1 MSDTT
6 PNPAFVALVKAA
18 MEMPNPGKDSEN
30 GAYKQGG
37 KAYRYASLN
46 AFLDVIKPVLAK
58 HGLALFQ
65 PVSTNVAAGTIEC
78 QTMFMHISG
87 SQVAFPPL
95 AMPLPPN
102 AKAQDAGSSI
112 SYMRRYSLQS
122 ALGLAADDDDAET
135 DKNLR
140 AEARA
145 PARPVAA
152 SSAPA
157 ASKPAPAAKPAAAA
171 PDASGG
177 DVVGTVVYLKSEPG
191 EKNGRPYVKHRIG
204 IQRASGEP
212 VYYTSFSETVGE
224 LAAQVN
230 KTDAQVRAVLGGAK
244 GDLIQTLE
252 VVEGAHVADIPF

>member
-1 MSDTT
+1 MSDSK
-6 PNPAFVALVKAA
+6 NVSAALVAA
-18 MEMPNPGKDSEN
+18 QSKIRNVPFDSTNPHFGSKFV
-30 GAYKQGG
+30 
-37 KAYRYASLN
+37 SL
-46 AFLDVIKPVLAK
+46 AAVLDAVRPILSA

-65 PVSTNVAAGTIEC
+65 PASTANGMVQVSTV
-78 QTMFMHISG
+78 FMHESG
-87 SQVAFPPL
+87 EQIAFPPL
-95 AMPLPPN
+95 ALPITD
-102 AKAQDAGSSI
+102 KTTAQALGSMVT
-112 SYMRRYSLQS
+112 YLRRYSLT
-122 ALGLAADDDDAET
+122 AAVGIAGDEDT
-135 DKNLR
+135 DGNDVSQP
-140 AEARA
+140 APARA
-145 PARPVAA
+145 PARPVTA

-191 EKNGRPYVKHRIG
+191 EKNGRPYVKHRVG
-204 IQRASGEP
+204 IQRANGEP

>member
-1 MSDTT
+1 MSDSK
-6 PNPAFVALVKAA
+6 NVSAALVAA
-18 MEMPNPGKDSEN
+18 QSKIRNVPFDSTNPHFGSKFV
-30 GAYKQGG
+30 
-37 KAYRYASLN
+37 SL
-46 AFLDVIKPVLAK
+46 AAVLDAVRPILSA

-65 PVSTNVAAGTIEC
+65 PASTANGMVQVSTV
-78 QTMFMHISG
+78 FMHESG
-87 SQVAFPPL
+87 EQIAFPPL
-95 AMPLPPN
+95 ALPITD
-102 AKAQDAGSSI
+102 KTTAQALGSMVT
-112 SYMRRYSLQS
+112 YLRRYSLT
-122 ALGLAADDDDAET
+122 AAVGIAGDEDT
-135 DKNLR
+135 DGNDVSQP
-140 AEARA
+140 APARA

-204 IQRASGEP
+204 IQRANGEP